1 MNKDN
6 LLFATIGV
14 LLGFISGYLLHEV
27 MAARQPPRRLAGE
40 AVAMAGDAGAAP
52 SPGASAGAQVGPE
65 AAPPEGAGGAN
76 AAAGGGGG
84 AAAPSM
90 QEVQRLRDH
99 VASHPD
105 DADAV
110 HKLADLN
117 LQIRNWE
124 RARDLYLHYLQLR
137 PGDGEVLVG
146 LGISYRG
153 LNDYDQAVDRF
164 RQAAKAAP
172 DLWLAPFYEVVVLG
186 LDLKRYDAAAPVL
199 ARLQKMQ
206 PANPDVAQ
214 LTAEFN
220 RRRGAS

>member
-1 MNKDN
+1 LNKDN

>member
-1 MNKDN
+1 LNKDN
-6 LLFATIGV
+6 LLFATIGI

-40 AVAMAGDAGAAP
+40 AVAMAGDAGAAAP
-52 SPGASAGAQVGPE
+52 PGASAGAQVGPE
-65 AAPPEGAGGAN
+65 AAPPEAGGAGGAN
-76 AAAGGGGG
+76 AAAGGG

-99 VASHPD
+99 VASHPN

-110 HKLADLN
+110 HRLADLN

-124 RARDLYLHYLQLR
+124 RARDLYLQYLKLR
-137 PGDGEVLVG
+137 PADGEVLVG

-153 LNDYDQAVDRF
+153 LNDYDQAIDRF

-206 PANPDVAQ
+206 PANPDVVQ